1 MEQKQEDTIDL
12 LKLCKVLLEK
22 IWLLIIVA
30 VLFAA
35 VAFVYTRTMIK
46 PEYQATSKL
55 YVFNK
60 SDFGSSGA
68 V

>member
-46 PEYQATSKL
+46 PEYQDHTRL
-55 YVFNK
+55 QMMITLE
-60 SDFGSSGA
+60 
-68 V
+68 

>member
-46 PEYQATSKL
+46 PEY
-55 YVFNK
+55 
-60 SDFGSSGA
+60 
-68 V
+68 

>member
-12 LKLCKVLLEK
+12 LKLAKVLLNK

-35 VAFVYTRTMIK
+35 VAFVYK
-46 PEYQATSKL
+46 DNDPA
-55 YVFNK
+55 
-60 SDFGSSGA
+60 
-68 V
+68 

>member
-12 LKLCKVLLEK
+12 LKLAKVLLNK

-35 VAFVYTRTMIK
+35 VAFV
-46 PEYQATSKL
+46 
-55 YVFNK
+55 
-60 SDFGSSGA
+60 
-68 V
+68 

>member
-12 LKLCKVLLEK
+12 LKLAKVLLNK

-35 VAFVYTRTMIK
+35 VAFCIHK
-46 PEYQATSKL
+46 D
-55 YVFNK
+55 N
-60 SDFGSSGA
+60 D
-68 V
+68 